1 MGTKITGFEERLKQ
15 LLAGRKFY
23 PWGAALK
30 ISTGTLARMA
40 KGFLPTAET
49 LAPISEIEGVS
60 LSWLICG
67 YGNPF
72 NTRPAASAEAMID
85 DWDWV
90 LEEAHPILVTDG
102 MRATVVA
109 QSERAGCEYIGK
121 TFTRIET
128 WSRFIGRK
136 EAEFLAEHFRDRIL
150 LRRMTATDLDALVA
164 GEMGPAKFCAWKAGE
179 FTPWHPAPSEWAMR
193 DVRIEVDRLWPS
205 AALAHEVR
213 DPGPSYRSD
222 AQRINELID
231 KLTDAERTFVINM
244 LSGLVSPRR

>member
-1 MGTKITGFEERLKQ
+1 MGTKITGFEDRLKQ

-67 YGNPF
+67 YGKPF
-72 NTRPAASAEAMID
+72 NTRPAASAEAIID
-85 DWDWV
+85 DWDMV
-90 LEEAHPILVTDG
+90 FEEAEAILVTDG
-102 MRATVVA
+102 LRATVVA
-109 QSERAGCEYIGK
+109 QSANLTSTYIGK
-121 TFTRIET
+121 TFACIET

-136 EAEFLAEHFRDRIL
+136 EVEFLADYCRDRIF
-150 LRRMTATDLDALVA
+150 LRRMSATDLDALVA
-164 GEMGPAKFCAWKAGE
+164 GEMGPAKFCGWKAGE
-179 FTPWHPAPSEWAMR
+179 FPPWRPNPTEWGMR
-193 DVRIEVDRLWPS
+193 DVRIEVERLWPS
-205 AALAHEVR
+205 AALVHEVR

-222 AQRINELID
+222 AQRINDLID
-231 KLTDAERTFVINM
+231 KLTDGERTTVINM
-244 LSGLVSPRR
+244 LTGLVSPRR